1 MSNYVR
7 AVTRE
12 AMDPKLCKKGH
23 QFQTYFSSLFI
34 MQMLDECI
42 FVLLFHVHHSI
53 YLRRE
58 IRPGPLFSSSDLLFD
73 VVGPKYLYGRRICS
87 AFAEYFQ
94 YTYFFGKN
102 VIQVTTQA
110 VFEAHIFSSKVKA
123 FSSLCFSGFKNA
135 LTRPAWRFC
144 WFIFSLFGQYPFE
157 VRFNSGHA
165 RSQTFLKRTATDGS
179 VQNT

>member
-12 AMDPKLCKKGH
+12 AVDPKLCKKGH

-53 YLRRE
+53 NLRRE

-94 YTYFFGKN
+94 YLLLWQKCYPSYHTGR
-102 VIQVTTQA
+102 VRGL
-110 VFEAHIFSSKVKA
+110 HIFIKSE
-123 FSSLCFSGFKNA
+123 GF
-135 LTRPAWRFC
+135 
-144 WFIFSLFGQYPFE
+144 
-157 VRFNSGHA
+157 
-165 RSQTFLKRTATDGS
+165 
-179 VQNT
+179 